1 MLNTKPAENFSQC
14 NRVDLDPG
22 FYQEGKGG
30 FSKKCQKFCRPFFW
44 STRFE
49 LHQSI
54 IKTLQAN
61 F

>member
-30 FSKKCQKFCRPFFW
+30 FSKNVKNFVDLFFGRPDSS
-44 STRFE
+44 STKA
-49 LHQSI
+49 S
-54 IKTLQAN
+54 
-61 F
+61 